1 MEGIIAY
8 MPKSRTQGDL
18 LMRLKTKEAWVI
30 INAIKHRVVLIVQK
44 IPSLVVRWIWL
55 RKRKKEMESELKE
68 ETGLK
73 TREGDLRVSSH

>member
-1 MEGIIAY
+1 

-44 IPSLVVRWIWL
+44 IPFLVVRWIW
-55 RKRKKEMESELKE
+55 
-68 ETGLK
+68 
-73 TREGDLRVSSH
+73 